1 MEICSKF
8 FGAPTNGA
16 KQQTTLSFASKPK
29 KPVVEKEE
37 EEEGVDDR
45 EVKVE
50 EAKKGGEVVDTK
62 ENDVPEKGESSCAMD
77 C

>member
-1 MEICSKF
+1 VEFCSKF

-29 KPVVEKEE
+29 KPVAEKEE
-37 EEEGVDDR
+37 EEVVADR